1 MPQKLTLHALGRVLA
16 SLDAPRNGRA
26 LYALLAGFCL
36 AGLMLASAESA
47 LAKAEQLTGAV
58 WAGLGL
64 VAAFLGVNTTGL
76 LLMDQTL
83 GRPVRDVDEA
93 FRDALRSAPRVLLSL
108 LLMLGTLAAL
118 AAALLGLLHAVRLP
132 WVGAPLFAVLVPL
145 GVVLLGGMAF
155 SGLVLIGPLTGP
167 AIWAGRRPLA
177 TARMLLRQL
186 RQGPL
191 EAAALMMAVFLLT
204 GLVSAAVS
212 FVVISG
218 GRAMALLMVWLVG
231 IDVPAQQLMAGL
243 FGYGLRSLG
252 ATGAPVA
259 NSPMGMAALI
269 GGGVV
274 FAVALVLPTLVYL
287 RGCCAVYLALQDA
300 PSEDAA
306 L

>member
-47 LAKAEQLTGAV
+47 LAKADQLIGAV

-76 LLMDQTL
+76 LLMDQAL

-118 AAALLGLLHAVRLP
+118 AAALLGLLYAVRLP

-167 AIWAGRRPLA
+167 AIWAGRRPLE

-259 NSPMGMAALI
+259 PR
-269 GGGVV
+269 
-274 FAVALVLPTLVYL
+274 L
-287 RGCCAVYLALQDA
+287 RR
-300 PSEDAA
+300 P
-306 L
+306 